1 MDTACKLVV
10 PGHGKRGE
18 SIEATAASNRSLAM
32 DVADCIVGLA
42 EQPST
47 AESLFVRV
55 LEKFDAPVSSTR
67 AYFLLHPTI
76 CAFLSYLEGGRD
88 RERDGWQAN
97 GLEGSLIWIAVQECG
112 QPGHQVEARC

>member
-1 MDTACKLVV
+1 
-10 PGHGKRGE
+10 
-18 SIEATAASNRSLAM
+18 M

-88 RERDGWQAN
+88 RERDGWQA